1 MEMGNYSSSERKK
14 GPETA
19 TAIRSTVSF
28 SSSSSAGTRPSCWR
42 SVVTTAT
49 TTRRRSGG
57 CCGADEHDTA
67 ATTGMPASA
76 SILHGNHLLGIGK
89 KVDARAG
96 AGAAAVVVRKL
107 VERNDFYCQECNT
120 HGK

>member
-1 MEMGNYSSSERKK
+1 MEMGNYSSSSERKK

-19 TAIRSTVSF
+19 TAIRSATVSF
-28 SSSSSAGTRPSCWR
+28 SSSSPSAGTRPSCWR

-49 TTRRRSGG
+49 TRRR

-67 ATTGMPASA
+67 ARASV
-76 SILHGNHLLGIGK
+76 LHGDHHLGGVGK
-89 KVDARAG
+89 KKVNAREVAG
-96 AGAAAVVVRKL
+96 VRTL